1 MDNPFLIAW
10 IVAGVIASFIFI
22 AMIKAEGS
30 DTTLDEDL
38 EFGGGNGCL
47 IVVGGLGGF
56 ISLVAVIIFS
66 IMMYREKQQFK
77 KEDELAE
84 KKRKERAA
92 AKEKSAKKKKASAL
106 KNHSDQID
114 KLLVIKK
121 SYEDDSKSLTDKFF
135 KDSATLA
142 TNLTLIA
149 KKDIKKKDQAIELIR
164 FARVNI
170 FNLYSESKAAES
182 EKLADKLT
190 KALKKI
196 G

>member
-92 AKEKSAKKKKASAL
+92 AKEKSAHNVMLQISLAQTEEYSNSGSYFTQATIL
-106 KNHSDQID
+106 NSCTPDSSTSNDIERSDPILSSFET
-114 KLLVIKK
+114 KLM
-121 SYEDDSKSLTDKFF
+121 SKL
-135 KDSATLA
+135 
-142 TNLTLIA
+142 
-149 KKDIKKKDQAIELIR
+149 
-164 FARVNI
+164 
-170 FNLYSESKAAES
+170 
-182 EKLADKLT
+182 
-190 KALKKI
+190 
-196 G
+196 

>member
-149 KKDIKKKDQAIELIR
+149 K
-164 FARVNI
+164 N
-170 FNLYSESKAAES
+170 N
-182 EKLADKLT
+182 
-190 KALKKI
+190 
-196 G
+196 